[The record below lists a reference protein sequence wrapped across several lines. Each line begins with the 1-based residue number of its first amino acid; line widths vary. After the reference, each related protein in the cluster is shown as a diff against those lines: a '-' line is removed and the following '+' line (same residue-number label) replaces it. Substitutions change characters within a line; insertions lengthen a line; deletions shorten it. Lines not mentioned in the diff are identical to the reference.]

1 MIYQVHPRLRQSGL
15 LSFEPM
21 NKSPPTQDAL
31 LQRGLDWPRLL
42 HGLVLA
48 VCAIWIAG
56 YFLPPINHDTAVLLY
71 ISRVWL
77 EGGRLFVDAIDI
89 NTPLVFVLHLL
100 PELISKL
107 TGIAGTTALVG
118 LLGLGI
124 GASFITCRWVLNAS
138 LDPAHATAD
147 ALLPLLLLF
156 LLIVYPNQ
164 MFAQREHI
172 MLVLTMPYL
181 LVASGRADGE
191 DLSSRLKIITGVM
204 AGLGFAMKPYFLG
217 IPLFVELYIML
228 QVSLRKSLH
237 DPAPWAVLGVCV
249 AHALFAVIVT
259 PEYFTV
265 ALPLARAFY
274 SEVSQNSFLD
284 LATGEHLAAPTII
297 LPLLA
302 IAAFGAMRSHMARV
316 ICLAGFGGLISAYAQ
331 GKGWPYHAL
340 PAQAFTLLLAGTI
353 IAYVMDHVV
362 WPKRGESGRPAKL
375 FAAALMLLIFYQ
387 ECLHSRPFFKQME
400 YRGSDL
406 KRLMHVVKQEKRNDN
421 ILVLSPGIYPH
432 FPMIN
437 YLKMHMTMRFES
449 MWLVQGAYAD
459 CQELAPLYNPP
470 EAMSA
475 AESFVFRTVA
485 EDFYKKKPSLLIVDN
500 VAGIPRCQGD
510 TFNYLDYFSRNPLF
524 AKRFEDY
531 EKALDFE
538 RYTIYRRREGLK

>member
-1 MIYQVHPRLRQSGL
+1 MTQSSPTTEALPR
-15 LSFEPM
+15 
-21 NKSPPTQDAL
+21 
-31 LQRGLDWPRLL
+31 RGLDWPRLL
-42 HGLVLA
+42 YGLVLA
-48 VCAIWIAG
+48 VCTIWIAG
-56 YFLPPINHDTAVLLY
+56 YFLPPINHDTAVILY
-71 ISRVWL
+71 ISQIWL
-77 EGGRLFVDAIDI
+77 DGARLYVDAIDI

-100 PELISKL
+100 PEAISKL
-107 TGIAGTTALVG
+107 TGLPGTTILVA
-118 LLGLGI
+118 LLGTGI

-156 LLIVYPNQ
+156 LLIVYPNN

-172 MLVLTMPYL
+172 MLVLAMPYL
-181 LVASGRADGE
+181 LVASGRADDE
-191 DLSSRLKIITGVM
+191 PLSRQLKIATGLM
-204 AGLGFAMKPYFLG
+204 AGLGFAMKPYFLA
-217 IPLFVELYIML
+217 IPVLVELYIAS
-228 QVSLRKSLH
+228 QVSLRRSLV
-237 DPAPWAVLGVCV
+237 DPAPWSVLAICV

-265 ALPLARAFY
+265 ALRLAYAFY
-274 SEVSQNSFLD
+274 SEVSQNSFVS
-284 LATGEHLAAPTII
+284 LAISEHLAAPTVV

-340 PAQAFTLLLAGTI
+340 PAQAFTLLLAGVI

-362 WPKRGESGRPAKL
+362 WPRRGDNRPAKL

-387 ECLHSRPFFKQME
+387 EILHSRPFFKQIDFQ
-400 YRGSDL
+400 GSDL
-406 KRLMHVVKQEKRNDN
+406 QRLMHVIKQEKRNDR

-432 FPMIN
+432 FPLIN

-449 MWLVQGAYAD
+449 TWLLQGAYAD

-470 EAMSA
+470 DAMSA

-485 EDFYKKKPSLLIVDN
+485 EDFYKKKPSLLVVDN
-500 VAGIPRCQGD
+500 VAGIPRCQGE
-510 TFNYLDYFSRNPLF
+510 TFSYLDYFSRNPLF
-524 AKRFEDY
+524 AKRLEDY